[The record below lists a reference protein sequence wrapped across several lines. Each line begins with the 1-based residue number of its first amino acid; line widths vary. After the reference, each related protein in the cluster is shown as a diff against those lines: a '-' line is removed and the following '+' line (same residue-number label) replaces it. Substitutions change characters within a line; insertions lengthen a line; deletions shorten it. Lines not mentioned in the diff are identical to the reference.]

1 MVAEFIKIKDL
12 QPSQLYISKEKLDA
26 IMSWLDPND
35 FTNFEPVPIK
45 LLDGEI
51 VITDGHTRLV
61 AALLLGL
68 ETVPLMWDEDELN
81 WDMYRAC
88 VKECKKQGLLSPI
101 DLLKRIVSKD
111 DTILSG
117 INGARICKQRCLEN
131 KSPKRESDR
140 P

>member
-1 MVAEFIKIKDL
+1 MVTELIKIKDL

-26 IMSWLDPND
+26 VMSWFDPND

-51 VITDGHTRLV
+51 IITDGHTRLV

-68 ETVPLMWDEDELN
+68 ETVPLIWDEDELN

-88 VKECKKQGLLSPI
+88 VKECKKQRLLSPI
-101 DLLKRIVSKD
+101 DLLKRIVSKEEYDIKWNKWCD
-111 DTILSG
+111 DLQAKVLG
-117 INGARICKQRCLEN
+117 K
-131 KSPKRESDR
+131 
-140 P
+140 